1 MIYIERFDESQAFFL
16 YLKYEDRIANRKS
29 FQFSAS

>member
-16 YLKYEDRIANRKS
+16 YLKDEDRITNREN
-29 FQFSAS
+29 FQFPAS